1 MLLLAVLFLGIGVVT
16 AQTRKVT
23 GTVISAEDGQSVI
36 GASVLVENTKINTIC
51 SSHTYKFVNIAKNNR
66 VVENFLLIRIKER
79 FI

>member
-36 GASVLVENTKINTIC
+36 GASVLVEVPRLVPLPMPMVL
-51 SSHTYKFVNIAKNNR
+51 SH
-66 VVENFLLIRIKER
+66 
-79 FI
+79 